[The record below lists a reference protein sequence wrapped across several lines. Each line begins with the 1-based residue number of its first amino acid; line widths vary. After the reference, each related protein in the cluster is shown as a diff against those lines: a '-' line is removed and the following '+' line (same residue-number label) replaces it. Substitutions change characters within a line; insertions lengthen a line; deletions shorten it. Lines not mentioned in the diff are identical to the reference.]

1 MAPLTA
7 PMSVKRRSNPIV
19 LIRLSRTIREDHAQA
34 LDYRESGDLTDD
46 PPEMHV
52 QDDDKGRRRLRP
64 RSLGVQSLVRRR
76 TNKGSRYAD
85 CTYSPPSRMT
95 LFDLR
100 RRRSLA
106 PSDAYTDGHRA
117 VGTIWSHQHDL
128 RLLQLRSE
136 NELPW
141 KRIAGTYFG
150 DTDSAWLRRKYVAL
164 STGPPAQG
172 RYASAAGLRRSR
184 RICHDA

>member
-1 MAPLTA
+1 
-7 PMSVKRRSNPIV
+7 MSVKRRSNPIV

-76 TNKGSRYAD
+76 TNKGSR
-85 CTYSPPSRMT
+85 
-95 LFDLR
+95 
-100 RRRSLA
+100 RSLA
-106 PSDAYTDGHRA
+106 PNAAYTDENKA
-117 VGTIWSHQHDL
+117 VGTVWSDQHDR
-128 RLLQLRSE
+128 RLLRLRSE

-184 RICHDA
+184 RIDHDA